1 MAVLGIGVSCV
12 ASVANA
18 QGMPVPSQARPEF
31 RDARP
36 IAQPNPFDVAQEIMQ
51 AAPAKTGKTVQ
62 KQMRMRSFTKVAP
75 KLKFHQRYALDKAR
89 QQAIYNELVRRF
101 GPPKSIRGTSHVWDI
116 KNPTAGGR
124 QADILT
130 IIFKM
135 DKNGMSELIMDRDR
149 GMDGRAT
156 WAAPR
161 RKPTAYAQK
170 SQMMQVQKVEQNN
183 D

>member
-1 MAVLGIGVSCV
+1 MADKTAMRADLPQFSSEPAPLGFHFVKPLFLGSGKLGDCKVWDGFTDCVRFRQWARMAVLGIGVSCV

-101 GPPKSIRGTSHVWDI
+101 G
-116 KNPTAGGR
+116 
-124 QADILT
+124 
-130 IIFKM
+130 
-135 DKNGMSELIMDRDR
+135 
-149 GMDGRAT
+149 
-156 WAAPR
+156 
-161 RKPTAYAQK
+161 
-170 SQMMQVQKVEQNN
+170 
-183 D
+183 